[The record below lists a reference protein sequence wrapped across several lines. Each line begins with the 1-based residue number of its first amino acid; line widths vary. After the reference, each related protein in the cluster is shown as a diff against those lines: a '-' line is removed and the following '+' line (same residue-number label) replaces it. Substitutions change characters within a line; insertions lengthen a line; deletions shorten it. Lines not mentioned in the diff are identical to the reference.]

1 MSDEYWVLKTS
12 GGEYIRI
19 EIGYV
24 WGTKRRE
31 IATRYVSREAA
42 SRELVNHTD
51 LGWRIVRVRKV
62 KRKPVPG
69 MRITITR
76 EQLVDLGA
84 CEPGLKWFDSI
95 APNGVWSSEWTPLHD
110 VWIRKSEWCGWLL
123 DKKLIPIANFYE
135 ANLRG
140 ADLQGA
146 DLQGANLEGADLQG
160 ADLRGAAL
168 ARSNLEEANLRF
180 SYLRGADL
188 RGANLQCANL
198 RVADLYRAD
207 LGGANL
213 QGAYLQG
220 VDLRWANLRGA
231 NLYRADLEGANL
243 YMADLQGAYLQGADL
258 GDWERGPDGLARRK
272 T

>member
-1 MSDEYWVLKTS
+1 MINEYWLIRDAKDRESYFSESTAGTSFGDKVL
-12 GGEYIRI
+12 
-19 EIGYV
+19 
-24 WGTKRRE
+24 
-31 IATRYVSREAA
+31 ATRYGSREAA
-42 SRELVNHTD
+42 LDTVSD
-51 LGWRIVRVRKV
+51 LWCDDPYRVKLVRVRKV

-135 ANLRG
+135 ANLR
-140 ADLQGA
+140 
-146 DLQGANLEGADLQG
+146 
-160 ADLRGAAL
+160 
-168 ARSNLEEANLRF
+168 
-180 SYLRGADL
+180 
-188 RGANLQCANL
+188 
-198 RVADLYRAD
+198 VADLYRAD